1 MKRHALYL
9 LTLWCQLEDMF
20 QLIVTPQGI
29 DKVTIQLIDTPT
41 KVYAIGARLFL
52 SKVPLEVLQ
61 NWVLIQLI
69 VTPHILGKVQG
80 QIKEVCRLIEP
91 CLLIGTREYVSVK
104 TAHAIIQLRRS
115 SFLARCVVFRQ
126 IASSAARRHLHP
138 QPINLYFHWEN

>member
-1 MKRHALYL
+1 MLVLAEWAVARASLPKHL
-9 LTLWCQLEDMF
+9 LEEQTILSLKLLSERFTLWCQLEDMF

-29 DKVTIQLIDTPT
+29 EKVTIQLIDTPT

-91 CLLIGTREYVSVK
+91 CLLIGTREYKSK
-104 TAHAIIQLRRS
+104 H
-115 SFLARCVVFRQ
+115 
-126 IASSAARRHLHP
+126 
-138 QPINLYFHWEN
+138 

>member
-1 MKRHALYL
+1 MRYL
-9 LTLWCQLEDMF
+9 LVPIRRNVPF
-20 QLIVTPQGI
+20 IGTPQGI
-29 DKVTIQLIDTPT
+29 EKVTLQLIDTPT

-91 CLLIGTREYVSVK
+91 CLLNGTREYVDRKVER
-104 TAHAIIQLRRS
+104 TPYL
-115 SFLARCVVFRQ
+115 
-126 IASSAARRHLHP
+126 
-138 QPINLYFHWEN
+138 